1 MNDEAV
7 AELQKAAQL
16 SGGSP
21 TVMANLARAYVA
33 SGKRGE
39 AIKLLT
45 GLKKRSNS
53 IYSHGSE
60 IAVIYAALGDREQ
73 ALNWL
78 EKVYE
83 ERFNPGALLRPGV
96 DHLPSDPRFH
106 GLVRQ
111 SGLPH

>member
-21 TVMANLARAYVA
+21 TVMANLARAYGA

-39 AIKLLT
+39 PLKLLT

-78 EKVYE
+78 ERGYE
-83 ERFNPGALLRPGV
+83 ERFNHGVLLRPGF
-96 DHLPSDPRFH
+96 HALHSDPPLQ
-106 GLVRQ
+106 GLVR
-111 SGLPH
+111 